1 MNNYP
6 AIKLKRGR
14 DESLLRFHP
23 WVFSGAVASLPQNL
37 DEGDV
42 VEVHSAE
49 GNLIGIGH
57 YQIGS
62 I

>member
-42 VEVHSAE
+42 
-49 GNLIGIGH
+49 
-57 YQIGS
+57 
-62 I
+62 